1 MNENKLLFHDVYGRV
16 NRIYASH
23 NHTYGFEQP
32 YEHFHAKYELN
43 LVVSTTP
50 TSVKTL
56 GRIYSFD
63 KPHIRL
69 HKPFSFHI
77 ASVDEVYE
85 YERYVIYFEAQNV
98 EFASGIID
106 LHKLYSDDFTIAPL
120 DGESLIVA
128 RSLAEALMR
137 DVDIN
142 MQRFALAGL
151 LALAA
156 RYKIVPSG
164 TETDLAELNY
174 ISKVN
179 EYIGRHYHERL
190 TATEL
195 SKRFYVSEQKLSAD
209 FKSVMN
215 ETLHHYIVGVRISK
229 AAGLIAQG
237 KTPLEAAIE
246 CGFVDESHFAKT
258 FKARLGITPRQFK
271 KKLISENEF
280 RD

>member
-1 MNENKLLFHDVYGRV
+1 MDENKLLYYDVYGRV

-23 NHTYGFEQP
+23 NRSYGFEQP

-43 LVVSTTP
+43 FVVSSIP
-50 TSVKTL
+50 TRVKTL
-56 GRIYSFD
+56 GRIYNID

-77 ASVDEVYE
+77 ASVDEIYE
-85 YERYVIYFEAQNV
+85 YERYVIYFEAQNI

-120 DGESLIVA
+120 DGESLVAA

-179 EYIGRHYHERL
+179 EYIGRHYSERL
-190 TATEL
+190 TASRAVEAL
-195 SKRFYVSEQKLSAD
+195 LCQRAEAFSRLQVGDERDFASLHSRSQSIQGGGADRAGQDSARGGD
-209 FKSVMN
+209 
-215 ETLHHYIVGVRISK
+215 
-229 AAGLIAQG
+229 
-237 KTPLEAAIE
+237 
-246 CGFVDESHFAKT
+246 
-258 FKARLGITPRQFK
+258 
-271 KKLISENEF
+271 
-280 RD
+280 